1 MTTPIDIISR
11 SLKDIGALAAGEAP
25 TSDSAIDCLDMLND
39 MIDQW
44 SNEDFIVFNI
54 TEIIFNV
61 VSGQVQ
67 YTIGPDPTTANFVGA
82 KFTGTFSGNILTVTG
97 ITQGAV
103 AQGQYLSGPGITAG
117 TKIVEPLTGAG
128 GNVNEVGT
136 YRLNIIQA
144 VQTPIFTG
152 YISGTTLTVT
162 AVTSGNIGIGS
173 VLSGTGVTSGTT
185 ITALGSG
192 TGLTGTYTVSPS
204 QTAGSVGS
212 PITITGTIVS
222 TNIQAYYQKP
232 LSIDSAYVRIATSQ
246 SGSPILNGGIDYPV
260 ATLNLDNYNSIGL
273 KTLNGPWPKALYYNA
288 GAESANLFLWP
299 NPSQGE
305 MHMFAKTVF
314 SRYET
319 LYEEIVLP
327 QGYFM
332 CLRWCLAERLM
343 PMYGKNDPASI
354 AMISNFAAQAKSTL
368 KRTNMSPMVVSRYQ
382 DALLMSKAK
391 DAGWILTGGFTN

>member
-54 TEIIFNV
+54 QEIIFNV
-61 VSGQVQ
+61 VPGQVQ

-82 KFTGTFSGNILTVTG
+82 QFTGTFSGNVLTVTG

-103 AQGQYLSGPGITAG
+103 AQGQYLSGTGITAG
-117 TKIVEPLTGAG
+117 TKIVELLTGAG

-136 YRLNIIQA
+136 YRLNIAQA
-144 VQTPIFTG
+144 IQTPIFTG
-152 YISGTTLTVT
+152 YISTTTLTVT
-162 AVTSGNIGIGS
+162 AVTSGNIAIGS
-173 VLSGTGVTSGTT
+173 VISGTGVTSGTT
-185 ITALGSG
+185 ITALGTG
-192 TGLTGTYTVSPS
+192 TGGVGTYTVSVS
-204 QTAGSVGS
+204 QTAGSSGS
-212 PITITGTIVS
+212 PITITGTVVP

-232 LSIDSAYVRIATSQ
+232 LAIDSAYVRIATSQ

-305 MHMFAKTVF
+305 MHMFAKTIF

-319 LYEEIVLP
+319 LYEDIVLP

-332 CLRWCLAERLM
+332 CLRWCLAERLC
-343 PMYGKNDPASI
+343 PMYGKTDQTSLS
-354 AMISNFAAQAKSTL
+354 MISNFAAQAKATL
-368 KRTNMSPMVVSRYQ
+368 KRTNMSPMIVSRYQ

>member
-82 KFTGTFSGNILTVTG
+82 QFQGTFSGNILTVTG

-117 TKIVEPLTGAG
+117 TKIVELLTGAG

-136 YRLNIIQA
+136 YRLNITQA

-173 VLSGTGVTSGTT
+173 VLSGSGVTSGTT

-204 QTAGSVGS
+204 QTAGSSGS

-343 PMYGKNDPASI
+343 PMYGKNDPASM

>member
-1 MTTPIDIISR
+1 
-11 SLKDIGALAAGEAP
+11 
-25 TSDSAIDCLDMLND
+25 MLND

-54 TEIIFNV
+54 TEIISNV
-61 VSGQVQ
+61 VPGQVQ
-67 YTIGPDPTTANFVGA
+67 YTIGPDPTTLNFIGANFQ
-82 KFTGTFSGNILTVTG
+82 GTFSGNILTVTG

-103 AQGQYLSGPGITAG
+103 AQGQYLKGPGITAG
-117 TKIVEPLTGAG
+117 TKIVELLTGAG

-136 YRLNIIQA
+136 YRLNIAQA
-144 VQTPIFTG
+144 VQTPVFTG

-162 AVTSGNIGIGS
+162 AVTTGNIGIGS
-173 VLSGTGVTSGTT
+173 VISGIGVTSGTT
-185 ITALGSG
+185 ITALQSG
-192 TGLTGTYTVSPS
+192 TGSTGTYTVSIS
-204 QTAGSVGS
+204 QTAGSSGS

-232 LSIDSAYVRIATSQ
+232 LSIDSAYVRINTSQ
-246 SGSPILNGGIDYPV
+246 SGSPVLNGGIDYPV
-260 ATLNLDNYNSIGL
+260 AVINLDNYNSIGL

-288 GAESANLFLWP
+288 GAESANLFYWP

-327 QGYFM
+327 QGYLM

-343 PMYGKNDPASI
+343 PMYGKTDPATLG
-354 AMISNFAAQAKSTL
+354 MISNFAAQAKSTV
-368 KRTNMSPMVVSRYQ
+368 KRTNMSPMQVSRYQ
-382 DALLMSKAK
+382 DALLMSRAK